1 MPDALKND
9 DELSNVLCPHDG
21 TFWMYFTSRPRQEK
35 KLYQALLSQAIPCY
49 LPQVKKTTEYA
60 HRVYSRMVPMFSGY
74 VFASTCPQGF
84 DIVKLNSSLL
94 KVHFLSEAAAAE
106 LLHDLKTVRKYEI
119 LAKEHKVAVYPPM
132 TPGTAI
138 QVTKGYF
145 KGEYAV
151 VQKMIN
157 HETVSIYLSSLQMT
171 LSVELPVDFVERNC
185 QIVNARSR
193 KNKNRS

>member
-1 MPDALKND
+1 MPDALKSD
-9 DELSNVLCPHDG
+9 DELSNVLCRHNG

-35 KLYQALLSQAIPCY
+35 KLYQALLTQAIPCY
-49 LPQVKKTTEYA
+49 LPLVKRTTEYA
-60 HRVYSRMVPMFSGY
+60 HRIYSRMVPMFPGY

-94 KVHFLSEAAAAE
+94 KVHFLSETAAAE

-132 TPGTAI
+132 APATAV
-138 QVTKGYF
+138 QVTRGYV

-157 HETVSIYLSSLQMT
+157 HETVSVYLPSIQMT

-185 QIVNARSR
+185 QVANAGKR
-193 KNKNRS
+193 KN